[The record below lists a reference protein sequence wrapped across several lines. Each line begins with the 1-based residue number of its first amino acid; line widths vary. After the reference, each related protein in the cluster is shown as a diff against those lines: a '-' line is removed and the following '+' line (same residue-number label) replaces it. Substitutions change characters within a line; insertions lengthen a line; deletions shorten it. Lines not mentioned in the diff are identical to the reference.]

1 MFVIIDIYSLHYDI
15 MKRHICQCVCPA
27 PTWLVNRGYNIA
39 QAARKIGRSAAHV
52 NMVIHG
58 KRESVAVLNA
68 LRSLPERRFEPREA
82 ITTR

>member
-1 MFVIIDIYSLHYDI
+1 M
-15 MKRHICQCVCPA
+15 
-27 PTWLVNRGYNIA
+27 NRGYNIA

>member
-1 MFVIIDIYSLHYDI
+1 
-15 MKRHICQCVCPA
+15 MKTQEPIT

-52 NMVIHG
+52 NMVIHV